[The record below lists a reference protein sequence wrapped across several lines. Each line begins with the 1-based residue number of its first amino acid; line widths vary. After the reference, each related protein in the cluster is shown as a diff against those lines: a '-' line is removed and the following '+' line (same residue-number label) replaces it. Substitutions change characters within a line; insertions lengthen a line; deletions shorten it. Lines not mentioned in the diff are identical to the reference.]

1 MAQPIRWPDIVFA
14 SDWRAATLSDAT
26 KAGRLRRITRGIY
39 TPSEDP
45 VGAVVRRNWMQILAQ
60 ALPGAVIVDR
70 STRAGSPDS
79 SGYLYVDHPR
89 RRTLALPGLVVVP
102 RSGPGPLPGDQALD
116 GFYVSSTA
124 RGLIDNLA
132 GSGSRRLS
140 REEIEAWVTEIAT
153 RHGEPRLNALRDQ
166 ARDLALVAGR
176 EDAFA
181 TLSAIISAAL
191 STGPADAVISP
202 ALKASAVG
210 DPYDHERLALF
221 AAAAGYLAD
230 HAPTSLPDL
239 PDLSPRRRLLPFYEA
254 YFSNYIEGTEFT
266 LDEAA
271 SIIFDAM
278 IPPERPAD
286 AHDVLGTYRIVA
298 DPAAMARTPG
308 GADDLIELLKHR
320 HANIMAGR
328 ADKDPGQFKTRA
340 NRAGATVFV
349 APRLVEGT
357 LRAGFDVGRSLLD
370 PFARAVFMMFLVAE
384 VHPFADGN
392 GRIARVMMNAEL
404 VAARE
409 GRIVIPT
416 VYRGEY
422 LSALKAATHNAIFA
436 PIVAVLAFAQRYTAQ
451 VNFET
456 RATAERDLVRTNALV
471 DPQTAEDNNI
481 HLLLPRN
488 LDRVSKEW

>member
-1 MAQPIRWPDIVFA
+1 MPQTTRWPDIVFA
-14 SDWRAATLSDAT
+14 SDWRLATLSEAT
-26 KAGRLRRITRGIY
+26 KAGRLRRIARGIY

-45 VGAVVRRNWMQILAQ
+45 VEAVVRRNWMQVLAQ
-60 ALPGAVIVDR
+60 AFPGAVIVDR

-89 RRTLALPGLVVVP
+89 RRTLALPGLVIVP

-116 GFYVSSTA
+116 RFYVSSTA
-124 RGLIDNLA
+124 RGLVDNLA
-132 GSGSRRLS
+132 GGGSRYLS
-140 REEIEAWVTEIAT
+140 REEIEAWITEIAT
-153 RHGEPRLNALRDQ
+153 RHGEPRLNALRDH
-166 ARDLALVAGR
+166 AREIAVATGR

-181 TLSAIISAAL
+181 RLSTIISAAL
-191 STGPADAVISP
+191 STGPVDAVVSH
-202 ALKASAVG
+202 ALQASAAG
-210 DPYDHERLALF
+210 NPYDHERLALF
-221 AAAAGYLAD
+221 TTAAAYLAD
-230 HAPTSLPDL
+230 QAPASLPDL
-239 PDLSPRRRLLPFYEA
+239 PDLAPRRRLLPFYEA

-271 SIIFDAM
+271 SIIFDAA
-278 IPPERPAD
+278 IPAERPED
-286 AHDVLGTYRIVA
+286 AHDVLGTYRVVA
-298 DPAAMARTPG
+298 DPAEMARTPVG
-308 GADDLIELLKHR
+308 VDDLIELLKHR
-320 HANIMAGR
+320 HATIMEGR
-328 ADKDPGQFKTRA
+328 PDKGPGRFKTRA

-349 APRLVEGT
+349 APRLAEGT

-392 GRIARVMMNAEL
+392 GRVARVMMNAEL
-404 VAARE
+404 AAARE
-409 GRIVIPT
+409 GRIIIPT

-436 PIVAVLAFAQRYTAQ
+436 PIAAVLAFAQRHTAQ

-456 RATAERDLVRTNALV
+456 RATAERDLARTNALV

-481 HLLLPRN
+481 HLLLPRS
-488 LDRVSKEW
+488 LDRVGMA